1 MDWIDERLDEIQHL
15 HTLRG
20 AEYVAEAERL
30 GFVVTERGVYL
41 NPHHAK
47 NESHSTDDGIE
58 MIRRQ
63 FERHG
68 VEWSPGSESQSV
80 A

>member
-1 MDWIDERLDEIQHL
+1 MDRIDERIAAIEHLQTLSGDEY
-15 HTLRG
+15 
-20 AEYVAEAERL
+20 AAEAARL
-30 GFVVTERGVYL
+30 GFVVNERGVYL
-41 NPHHAK
+41 NPHHPA
-47 NESHSTDDGIE
+47 NEPQDLDEGIE

-68 VEWSPGSESQSV
+68 VEWSPGPDTQTV